1 MVEAKVTLG
10 KSETNGLEEELLQGV
25 NHNIAG
31 AGIAGTVDTLTTE
44 KQEVTQGSETVEGKT
59 DLFQEEG
66 HIYFFNQ
73 TGSSNANGTYENPYS
88 YADLTNGT
96 LSQIAGEN
104 PDYSHIF
111 VTGTTPTNIGELTLG
126 ANESLEGRYGSDNG
140 YENAATLANEAEMP
154 TLKGSLI
161 LEGGSEAHPQEV
173 SGVKLYNEEGKY
185 SVGIQAGGASN
196 GATYIEL
203 NQMQLGEST
212 ASGNTNNYETGINV
226 KGGAN
231 ISAIGSNLNA
241 TQNGI
246 VVGTGETAG
255 VITVGEGTT
264 VSARMGLSNVGEI
277 KNINVEGKMEGLA
290 FGLYNV
296 GEIKNIKVEGMIKGD
311 IDGLVNSQNGKIESI
326 EGGSEKQAEGTI
338 EGGGAYGIV
347 NSSLAPVGIGKIA
360 YLSKVSGGIDGI
372 RVSQGSVNEINNSGT
387 ISGITVGDTQL
398 LAGAVGTIVNSGTIS
413 RITNTTRGTITGV
426 TNEAD
431 GTIAT
436 LDNSKEMGTID
447 NLGTINSVTNEADG
461 TITTLDNSKE
471 MGTID
476 NLGTI
481 TGVTNEADGTIAT
494 LDNSKEMGTID
505 NSGTISGITNG
516 ANGTITTIDNGKD
529 MGTIDNSGTIGSS
542 GVEVGIKN
550 EGIIGNVI
558 NLHTG
563 VITGSE
569 YAISSGMDS
578 STVKIGSIINTGL
591 IGGANTE
598 SGVLLLG
605 QAGDLTGVNSSD
617 LGYVGTIEGSDF
629 AISMFGNSTT
639 VTNISHLDL
648 IGGIS
653 LEGTVGDIEDNTIEA
668 SAMNRGNAIFANWGE
683 PVIIG
688 DIKGNTFKNFFSA
701 AFVFT
706 GSTIQNA
713 STFTADNTFDNV
725 ANTGISYGN

>member
-1 MVEAKVTLG
+1 M
-10 KSETNGLEEELLQGV
+10 
-25 NHNIAG
+25 
-31 AGIAGTVDTLTTE
+31 
-44 KQEVTQGSETVEGKT
+44 
-59 DLFQEEG
+59 
-66 HIYFFNQ
+66 
-73 TGSSNANGTYENPYS
+73 
-88 YADLTNGT
+88 
-96 LSQIAGEN
+96 
-104 PDYSHIF
+104 
-111 VTGTTPTNIGELTLG
+111 
-126 ANESLEGRYGSDNG
+126 
-140 YENAATLANEAEMP
+140 
-154 TLKGSLI
+154 
-161 LEGGSEAHPQEV
+161 
-173 SGVKLYNEEGKY
+173 
-185 SVGIQAGGASN
+185 
-196 GATYIEL
+196 
-203 NQMQLGEST
+203 
-212 ASGNTNNYETGINV
+212 
-226 KGGAN
+226 
-231 ISAIGSNLNA
+231 
-241 TQNGI
+241 
-246 VVGTGETAG
+246 
-255 VITVGEGTT
+255 
-264 VSARMGLSNVGEI
+264 
-277 KNINVEGKMEGLA
+277 
-290 FGLYNV
+290 
-296 GEIKNIKVEGMIKGD
+296 
-311 IDGLVNSQNGKIESI
+311 
-326 EGGSEKQAEGTI
+326 
-338 EGGGAYGIV
+338 